1 MAINIR
7 FPLVDDKAK
16 NIFFQQNDITKDALT
31 SNLLLLLLTNKGE
44 RYYQPNYG
52 TNLLKFVF
60 EPKDNVTESDIEND
74 IKNTVKE
81 FIPQLSIR
89 NVRFFDEVDDEG
101 NPVGENQLSVVIDFT
116 FSEDVFSE
124 NDTLTLTF

>member
-16 NIFFQQNDITKDALT
+16 NILFQQNDITKDALT